1 MLTWRFSTNLEHEK
15 YFNFQSSDTELSAKK
30 FPLPQRPG
38 SPNPKPATKHHK
50 KGFDFHMT
58 STEGSTTSQ
67 SSSCGN
73 TPLSS
78 DVSIDNVVSNMVDGI
93 ITDVFQTISPNAEKM
108 VEFKFNVQEQQ
119 PHALAPKEANGH
131 HRTRTPS
138 PVRNHKA
145 LCATELIPAGA
156 MSFKRP
162 IEIDNNDNNA
172 DSTPSVTPY
181 SSHNRDKKNRLLP
194 PACENKFKCSP
205 FSDYSEV
212 PSGPRPKRGSM
223 PDVTHRKLVSTK
235 SSPTHH
241 VLPKRRMSDNLL
253 AIPDEFQFSGS
264 PFVKAEFLQNQRNM
278 AEVCC
283 ITF

>member
-1 MLTWRFSTNLEHEK
+1 
-15 YFNFQSSDTELSAKK
+15 
-30 FPLPQRPG
+30 
-38 SPNPKPATKHHK
+38 
-50 KGFDFHMT
+50 
-58 STEGSTTSQ
+58 
-67 SSSCGN
+67 
-73 TPLSS
+73 
-78 DVSIDNVVSNMVDGI
+78 MVDGI

-119 PHALAPKEANGH
+119 PYALAPKEANGH

-145 LCATELIPAGA
+145 LCAKSTPAGA
-156 MSFKRP
+156 VSLKRP
-162 IEIDNNDNNA
+162 IEIDNSDNNNA

-194 PACENKFKCSP
+194 PASENKFKCSP

-223 PDVTHRKLVSTK
+223 PDVTHRRLVSTK
-235 SSPTHH
+235 SSSIHH
-241 VLPKRRMSDNLL
+241 VLPKRRMSDNFLT
-253 AIPDEFQFSGS
+253 ISDEFQFSGS
-264 PFVKAEFLQNQRNM
+264 PFVKAEFLQNQHNRT
-278 AEVCC
+278 EVYC